1 MLAKKCLAEFLG
13 TFILCYVGCGA
24 AVLNAST
31 PLAGPLIFVFLIV
44 GLGTGFGHI
53 SGAHLN
59 PSVSLAFLLIK
70 QMQIKEFCFY
80 ICSQFFGAL
89 SGFFCL
95 YQLLLS
101 LYGNV
106 TNLACNGYGELS
118 PPKISAF
125 NAFIFENFITCFF
138 VYVILT
144 NYKKEYA
151 PFIISFSIGAI
162 SFFAGNLTGGSMN
175 PVRSVAPALIMG
187 GPALQQAW
195 LFVVAP
201 LLGGAQSAFLYKF
214 FNCECKT
221 EKVKKEEKDQEL
233 VELNTKE

>member
-1 MLAKKCLAEFLG
+1 MH
-13 TFILCYVGCGA
+13 V
-24 AVLNAST
+24 ST
-31 PLAGPLIFVFLIV
+31 
-44 GLGTGFGHI
+44 
-53 SGAHLN
+53 
-59 PSVSLAFLLIK
+59 
-70 QMQIKEFCFY
+70 
-80 ICSQFFGAL
+80 
-89 SGFFCL
+89 
-95 YQLLLS
+95 QLLLS

-118 PPKISAF
+118 PSKISAF